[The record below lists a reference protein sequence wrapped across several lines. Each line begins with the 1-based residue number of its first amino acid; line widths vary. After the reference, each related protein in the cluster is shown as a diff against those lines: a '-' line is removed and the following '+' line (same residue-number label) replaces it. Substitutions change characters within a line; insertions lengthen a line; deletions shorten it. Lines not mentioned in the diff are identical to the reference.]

1 MQSVT
6 INTRKYK
13 SRHDLEQYLKGKHLV
28 KGDKV
33 EIVSS
38 NPDQFSSFATVMMVL
53 VAIVFVLG
61 ALEKKKIADKL
72 LDNLFKNEDL
82 DVFEKQI
89 EKEFG
94 VDIKVTQDA
103 SGKREEREFWTALG
117 SQSFQKAYGE
127 NEPDYSNVKVLEP
140 NPKYG
145 K

>member
-38 NPDQFSSFATVMMVL
+38 NSDQFSSFATVMMVL
-53 VAIVFVLG
+53 VAIVFVFG
-61 ALEKKKIADKL
+61 ALEKKKFVDKL
-72 LDNLFKNEDL
+72 LNNLFKNEDL
-82 DVFEKQI
+82 DAFEKQI

-94 VDIKVTQDA
+94 VDIKVTQDT
-103 SGKREEREFWTALG
+103 SCEREEREFWTALG

-127 NEPDYSNVKVLEP
+127 NEPDYTNVKVLEP